1 MAQIDSNKI
10 LALSQPVD
18 VYAEWIDACEEVA
31 AEQSAA
37 RPPPARIP
45 QAPQQRVSGFSR
57 AGLAPGE
64 KLTEEDRNFIEDD
77 EDDAEAEYAYD

>member
-1 MAQIDSNKI
+1 M
-10 LALSQPVD
+10 D

-37 RPPPARIP
+37 RPPPPRVPAIP
-45 QAPQQRVSGFSR
+45 QRHVSGLSR

-77 EDDAEAEYAYD
+77 EEDAEAEYAYD